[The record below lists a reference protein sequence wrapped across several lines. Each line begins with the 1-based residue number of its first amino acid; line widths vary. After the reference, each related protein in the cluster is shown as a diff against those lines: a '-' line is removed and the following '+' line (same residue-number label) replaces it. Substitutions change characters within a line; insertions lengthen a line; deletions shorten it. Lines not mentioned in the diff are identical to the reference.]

1 MTKYRDLLI
10 ASLQRA
16 AADARRAPAPSN
28 VVFPPR
34 VGPTSTLA
42 ATIARVRRAAV
53 MWLVLFAAYAAGV
66 GLHASP
72 GEDLSAPEAHVLLL
86 TRSIVD
92 DGDLDLSDEYGA
104 AAWRPFYGGTLVP
117 LTGPR
122 ERGQLEPIAAG
133 FPLLIAPAYALGGRL
148 AVELWLAALAAL
160 GYVAAAGIA
169 RRLVPEPWAT
179 RGVLAVGLSPP
190 AVVAATTIAPDAVA
204 ASALAGAAALALA
217 ARERP
222 LARLTAWAGLLLAT
236 LPWLGVRFVAPAL
249 VVLVGVFRWPRR
261 RQRGLAGLVGVEVA
275 LFSAVLFVSIN
286 DRLYGGLTPYAVLP
300 EGESPTGAHGLAAH
314 LERWPRLLWLWVGAP
329 EGLLL
334 WAPVCA
340 LRLRRGLAARALAP
354 RAPGAGAGRAGR
366 RRGHRRLPARGVRA
380 AALVAAFLSPTIA
393 GPWFGGRQLVVV
405 LPLLGAL
412 ACWGWRRFPRT
423 GSRAG
428 GLTLA
433 ATLWVLVAVRV
444 DDATG
449 LAPPR
454 GALPWTPLPAA
465 RTRVGAA
472 AYAYLL
478 GQEVGA
484 DHEDRGGDLGA
495 DRLDRRVDAEP
506 QAGPVRQR
514 DVDRRDRDPAGAL
527 HRARGLADHHDE
539 HEADEDAGDDQHL
552 LVGQLALE
560 VERDAADGERHRQ
573 AEAGA
578 LEHRRRAGA
587 RAAATAGTARSRSP
601 RGRRSSAR
609 GRTARSPGRR

>member
-1 MTKYRDLLI
+1 M
-10 ASLQRA
+10 
-16 AADARRAPAPSN
+16 
-28 VVFPPR
+28 
-34 VGPTSTLA
+34 
-42 ATIARVRRAAV
+42 RRAAV
-53 MWLVLFAAYAAGV
+53 MWLVLFTAYAAAV

-72 GEDLSAPEAHVLLL
+72 GEDLSVPEAHVLLL

-133 FPLLIAPAYALGGRL
+133 FPLLIAPAYALGGRV

-160 GYVAAAGIA
+160 GYVAAAWIA

-190 AVVAATTIAPDAVA
+190 AVIAATTIAPDAVA

-236 LPWLGVRFVAPAL
+236 LPWLGVRFVAPGL
-249 VVLVGVFRWPRR
+249 VVLAGVFRWPRR

-300 EGESPTGAHGLAAH
+300 EGESATGAHGLTAH
-314 LERWPRLLWLWVGAP
+314 LERWPRLVWLWIGTP

-340 LRLRRGLAARALAP
+340 LAFVAVWLLVRSRRERLARVLGEQADVEVT
-354 RAPGAGAGRAGR
+354 AGFLIAVCAT
-366 RRGHRRLPARGVRA
+366 AV
-380 AALVAAFLSPTIA
+380 VASAFLSPTIA

-412 ACWGWRRFPRT
+412 ASWGLRRFPR
-423 GSRAG
+423 AG
-428 GLTLA
+428 ALLVALA
-433 ATLWVLVAVRV
+433 LLGTVWVLVAIRL
-444 DDATG
+444 DGDAG
-449 LAPPR
+449 VAPPR
-454 GALPWTPLPAA
+454 GALPWN
-465 RTRVGAA
+465 
-472 AYAYLL
+472 
-478 GQEVGA
+478 
-484 DHEDRGGDLGA
+484 
-495 DRLDRRVDAEP
+495 
-506 QAGPVRQR
+506 VR
-514 DVDRRDRDPAGAL
+514 
-527 HRARGLADHHDE
+527 
-539 HEADEDAGDDQHL
+539 
-552 LVGQLALE
+552 
-560 VERDAADGERHRQ
+560 
-573 AEAGA
+573 
-578 LEHRRRAGA
+578 
-587 RAAATAGTARSRSP
+587 
-601 RGRRSSAR
+601 
-609 GRTARSPGRR
+609 